1 VWAAVLVIGVR
12 YWHARHGA
20 ALAPTIGAGGAQ
32 RGGGSAGMSR
42 DGTGRGVKPGHNDGG
57 WLGQGQALDRS
68 FAGEA
73 RSAHPLEGPGGDG
86 DGGGPRRYH
95 FPAIAGTFAGSAAL
109 EGNERAKAGWDGG
122 LEGLFDSGPGT
133 LVDALPSVS
142 VCISSCKPMSDE
154 KVEHVV
160 AWALAAAGQLPFG
173 ELCARG
179 RREQAVRS
187 FSRANLKEVAVM
199 QVRGALTTPQHTN

>member
-1 VWAAVLVIGVR
+1 MVQPARPRTPRTARLVLVGVWAAVLVIGVR
-12 YWHARHGA
+12 HWHARHGA
-20 ALAPTIGAGGAQ
+20 ALAPTIGAGGSQ
-32 RGGGSAGMSR
+32 R
-42 DGTGRGVKPGHNDGG
+42 NDGG

-133 LVDALPSVS
+133 PVDALPSVS

-199 QVRGALTTPQHTN
+199 QVRGTLTTLQHTN